1 MIGTIKRNPRL
12 RRLALWMLSSPK
24 RPRPRWWVR
33 ILRPLLHPAGR
44 GSKIS
49 RHARADVFPWHRF
62 TLEQN
67 AQIEDFAV
75 VNNGAG
81 DVRIGEGSR
90 VGIGSVVVG
99 PVDIGRHVF
108 LGQHVSVQGL
118 IHGYEDVTTAP
129 NLQPLMLRPVK
140 VGDYITI
147 KNSPGNV
154 VFGCT
159 FRGWTESNDLYSGV
173 VTPGQSLQVLSDT
186 DIEFVAYYEE
196 DPNWDPGAGGEEG
209 MLPDGLTNS
218 TTQQLQENAGSGVN
232 LTLNNCLLYT
242 SPSPRDCS

>member
-62 TLEQN
+62 TLEPN

-108 LGQHVSVQGL
+108 LGQHVSVHGL
-118 IHGYEDVTTAP
+118 IHGYEDVTTDP

-140 VGDYITI
+140 VGDYTHL
-147 KNSPGNV
+147 G
-154 VFGCT
+154 
-159 FRGWTESNDLYSGV
+159 
-173 VTPGQSLQVLSDT
+173 
-186 DIEFVAYYEE
+186 
-196 DPNWDPGAGGEEG
+196 
-209 MLPDGLTNS
+209 TNS
-218 TTQQLQENAGSGVN
+218 TILAGVTIGQRCQIGAGSVVTKDIPPYSVAVGNPARVVKR
-232 LTLNNCLLYT
+232 YD
-242 SPSPRDCS
+242 SDKKEWVRV

>member
-12 RRLALWMLSSPK
+12 RRLALWMLSSPQ

-33 ILRPLLHPAGR
+33 ILRPLLPPAGR

-62 TLEQN
+62 TLEPN

-118 IHGYEDVTTAP
+118 IHGYVTIGQRCQIGA
-129 NLQPLMLRPVK
+129 
-140 VGDYITI
+140 G
-147 KNSPGNV
+147 S
-154 VFGCT
+154 
-159 FRGWTESNDLYSGV
+159 V
-173 VTPGQSLQVLSDT
+173 VTKDIPPYSVAVGNPARVVKRYDSDKK
-186 DIEFVAYYEE
+186 EWVR
-196 DPNWDPGAGGEEG
+196 
-209 MLPDGLTNS
+209 
-218 TTQQLQENAGSGVN
+218 V
-232 LTLNNCLLYT
+232 
-242 SPSPRDCS
+242 